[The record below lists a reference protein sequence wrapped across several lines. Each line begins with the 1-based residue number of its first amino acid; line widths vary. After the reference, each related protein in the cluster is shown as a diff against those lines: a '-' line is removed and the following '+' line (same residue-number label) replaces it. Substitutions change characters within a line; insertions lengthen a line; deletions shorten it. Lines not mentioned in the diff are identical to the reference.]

1 MMRLQLSALCAATD
15 GRLAGDDVIVTGL
28 CHDSRQV
35 EPGDLFVAL
44 PGEHADGHDFVAAA
58 AAAGASAAVVDRM
71 LEVDLPQLLV
81 EDPQLAMGRIA
92 AHWRAGLDLSLV
104 GITGSN
110 GKTTDKEMVTAIL
123 SACAPTLATRGN
135 YNNEIGMPLT
145 LARLDALHR
154 FAVIEMGA
162 SGPGDIRYLAE
173 LARPDVGL
181 VNNAGPAH
189 LEGFGSLEGVAR
201 TKGEMYSALAPGKT
215 AVINAD
221 DAFFNLWWDM
231 ASHCQRLTFGS
242 SSRADIRADLSGSVA
257 GQAITVHTPAGQAE
271 LNLPLPGRHNRM
283 NALAALAIGH
293 ALEVPLDQAV
303 AALERMQA
311 LPGRLQPHRHADGWQ
326 LIDDSYNANP
336 ASLYAGLQVVTGMPG
351 QAWLVL
357 GDMAEL
363 GEDAAR
369 LHGEMGQA
377 AADLGVRRL
386 LTIGPLSR
394 QASLAFGPGGEHFD
408 SHDALAAALREG
420 LKTGINCLVKGSR
433 SMAMERVVRSLIEP
447 GDEPC

>member
-1 MMRLQLSALCAATD
+1 MRLQLSALCAATN
-15 GRLAGDDVIVTGL
+15 GRLAGDDVSVTGL

-44 PGEHADGHDFVAAA
+44 AGEHADGHDFVTAA
-58 AAAGASAAVVDRM
+58 AAAGAAAALVDR
-71 LEVDLPQLLV
+71 LLDIDLPQLLV
-81 EDPQLAMGRIA
+81 EDPQLAMGQIA

-110 GKTTDKEMVTAIL
+110 GKTTVKEMVTAIL

-201 TKGEMYSALAPGKT
+201 TKGEMFAALAPGKT

-221 DAFFNLWWDM
+221 DAFFDLWWDM

-242 SSRADIRADLSGSVA
+242 SSRADIWADLSGSVA
-257 GQAITVHTPAGQAE
+257 GQAITVNTPTAQVE

-283 NALAALAIGH
+283 NALAALAVGH
-293 ALEVPLDQAV
+293 ALDVPLDQAV
-303 AALERMQA
+303 GALERLQA
-311 LPGRLQPHRHADGWQ
+311 LPGRLQPHRHPEGWQ

-336 ASLYAGLQVVTGMPG
+336 ASLYAGLQVVTGMQG
-351 QAWLVL
+351 EAWLVM

-363 GEDAAR
+363 GEDAAS

-386 LTIGPLSR
+386 FTIGPLSR
-394 QASLAFGPGGEHFD
+394 QASLAFGPGGEHFER
-408 SHDALAAALREG
+408 HDDLAKALRQG
-420 LKTGINCLVKGSR
+420 LESGVNCLVKGSR
-433 SMAMERVVRSLIEP
+433 SMAMERVVRSLIET
-447 GDEPC
+447 GEGQC